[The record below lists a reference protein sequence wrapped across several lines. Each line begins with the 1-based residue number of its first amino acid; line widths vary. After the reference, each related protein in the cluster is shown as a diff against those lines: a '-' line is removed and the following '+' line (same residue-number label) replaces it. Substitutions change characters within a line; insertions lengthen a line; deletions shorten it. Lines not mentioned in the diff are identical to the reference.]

1 MKFKAIIFDMDGTI
15 LDTEHIWKKVTHD
28 LIKSKNE
35 NISHEELITIN
46 EQLRGIAIPK
56 SCAIIKEKMNLE
68 HTVYELMEEKRQ
80 RAKVLYKDGV
90 AFIDG
95 FIEFHRK
102 ITKINL
108 KTGIATNADDFTL
121 ECTRQVIPLHEYFGE
136 HVYNIS
142 HVNNKSKPDPD
153 LYLHVA
159 KVLGVKPE
167 ECVAIE
173 DSAHGIRAAKQ
184 AGMFCIGINSA
195 KNREALKEADFII
208 DHYNEIELSR
218 LLKHTFDEE

>member
-15 LDTEHIWKKVTHD
+15 IDTEHIWKKVTHD
-28 LIKSKNE
+28 LIKSKDE
-35 NISHEELITIN
+35 NITPEFFEEIN
-46 EQLRGIAIPK
+46 NQLRGMAIPR

-68 HTVYELMEEKRQ
+68 HTLHELMEEKRH
-80 RAKVLYKDGV
+80 RAGHLYKDGV
-90 AFIDG
+90 NFIDG
-95 FIEFHRK
+95 FKKFHK
-102 ITKINL
+102 KVLSANL

-121 ECTRQVIPLHEYFGE
+121 NCTRQVVPLHDFFGE

-159 KVLGVKPE
+159 QALGVDPK

-173 DSAHGIRAAKQ
+173 DSAHGIRAAKL
-184 AGMFCIGINSA
+184 AGMFCIGINTA
-195 KNREALKEADFII
+195 NNKEALKEADLII
-208 DHYNEIELSR
+208 DHYDEIELEK
-218 LLKHTFDEE
+218 LLENL